1 MTALSMEDAALLAA
15 LPSWAFAFALV
26 LSRTGMA
33 VMLLPG
39 LGEAEPPPIVRAGLT
54 LAITVLLVPVV
65 VPLVPAAPEIGI
77 GGAAMIATEL
87 LVGGVLGWLA
97 RLPALALGMA
107 GAIVSYML
115 GLSSVVQQDP
125 ALGGQSAAMA
135 RLFGLVAPV
144 LILSAG
150 LYAMPLTALAG
161 SYQLIPPGSVL
172 PAGPLAESVTS
183 AVVASFGLA
192 IRLSA
197 PFLLAGLVLQVALGL
212 LARLVPQLQ
221 VYTAAVPG
229 QILGGLVL
237 LGLLA
242 PHILGAW
249 TEAVTTGWSILP
261 GL

>member
-1 MTALSMEDAALLAA
+1 MMAPLIDDAALLAA

-26 LSRTGMA
+26 LSRIGMT

-39 LGEAEPPPIVRAGLT
+39 LGEAEPPPIVRAGLA
-54 LAITVLLVPVV
+54 LALTVLLLPAV
-65 VPLVPAAPEIGI
+65 VPLVPPVPEIGF
-77 GGAAMIATEL
+77 GGAAMIGAEL
-87 LVGGVLGWLA
+87 LVGGMLGWLA

-107 GAIVSYML
+107 GAVVSYML

-135 RLFGLVAPV
+135 RLFGLAAPV

-150 LYAMPLTALAG
+150 LYALPLTALAG

-183 AVVASFGLA
+183 AVSACFGLA

-197 PFLLAGLVLQVALGL
+197 PFLLAGLVFQVALGL

-249 TEAVTTGWSILP
+249 TEAVTFGWSSLP

>member
-1 MTALSMEDAALLAA
+1 MDDAALLAE
-15 LPSWAFAFALV
+15 LPGWAFAFALV
-26 LSRTGMA
+26 LSRTGIA
-33 VMLLPG
+33 VMLMPG

-54 LAITVLLVPVV
+54 LAITVLLVPTVAPLIPA
-65 VPLVPAAPEIGI
+65 VPETGI
-77 GGAAMIATEL
+77 GGVGMIAAEL
-87 LVGGVLGWLA
+87 LVGGMLGWLA
-97 RLPALALGMA
+97 RLPAMALGMA
-107 GAIVSYML
+107 GAVVSYML

-125 ALGGQSAAMA
+125 ALGGQSAAMS
-135 RLFGLVAPV
+135 RLFGLAAPV

-150 LYAMPLTALAG
+150 LYALPLTALAG
-161 SYQLIPPGSVL
+161 SYQLVPPGSVL
-172 PAGPLAESVTS
+172 PAGPLAESVTG
-183 AVVASFGLA
+183 AVAACFGLA

-197 PFLLAGLVLQVALGL
+197 PFLLAGLVFQTALGL

-242 PHILGAW
+242 PRILGAW
-249 TEAVTTGWSILP
+249 TEAMSDGWSSLP

>member
-1 MTALSMEDAALLAA
+1 MDDAALLAT

-33 VMLLPG
+33 VMLMPG
-39 LGEAEPPPIVRAGLT
+39 LGEAEPPPIVRAGLA
-54 LAITVLLVPVV
+54 LAIAVLLVPAVA
-65 VPLVPAAPEIGI
+65 PLVPAMPEVGFS
-77 GGAAMIATEL
+77 GMGMIAAEL
-87 LVGGVLGWLA
+87 LVGGMLGWLA
-97 RLPALALGMA
+97 RLPAMALGMA
-107 GAIVSYML
+107 GAIISYML

-125 ALGGQSAAMA
+125 ALGGQSAAMS
-135 RLFGLVAPV
+135 RLFGLAAPV

-150 LYAMPLTALAG
+150 LYALPLTALAG
-161 SYQLIPPGSVL
+161 SYQLVPPGSLL

-183 AVVASFGLA
+183 AVVAGFGLA

-197 PFLLAGLVLQVALGL
+197 PFLLAGIVFQAALGL
-212 LARLVPQLQ
+212 LARLAPQLQ

-242 PHILGAW
+242 PRILGAW
-249 TEAVTTGWSILP
+249 TEALTAGWSSLP

>member
-1 MTALSMEDAALLAA
+1 VLDDAALLAA
-15 LPSWAFAFALV
+15 LPGWAFAFALV

-39 LGEAEPPPIVRAGLT
+39 LGEAEPPPVVRAGLT
-54 LAITVLLVPVV
+54 LALTILLVPAVA
-65 VPLVPAAPEIGI
+65 PLVPAVPEVGF
-77 GGAAMIATEL
+77 GGAVMVGTEL
-87 LVGGVLGWLA
+87 LVGGLLGWLA

-107 GAIVSYML
+107 GAVVSYML

-125 ALGGQSAAMA
+125 ALGGQSAAMS

-144 LILSAG
+144 LIFSAG
-150 LYAMPLTALAG
+150 LYALPLTALAG
-161 SYQLIPPGSVL
+161 SYTLIPPGSVL
-172 PAGPLAESVTS
+172 PAGALAESITD
-183 AVVASFGLA
+183 ALVACFGLA

-221 VYTAAVPG
+221 VYTAAMPG
-229 QILGGLVL
+229 QILGGIVL
-237 LGLLA
+237 LGVLA
-242 PHILGAW
+242 SQILSAW
-249 TEAVTTGWSILP
+249 TEATGAAWSVLP

>member
-1 MTALSMEDAALLAA
+1 MDDGALLAA
-15 LPSWAFAFALV
+15 LPGWAFAFALV

-39 LGEAEPPPIVRAGLT
+39 LGEAEPPPIVRAGLA
-54 LAITVLLVPVV
+54 LAITVLLVPTVA
-65 VPLVPAAPEIGI
+65 PLVPAVPEIGF
-77 GGAAMIATEL
+77 GGAAMVATEL
-87 LVGGVLGWLA
+87 LVGGLLGWMA

-107 GAIVSYML
+107 GAVVSYML

-125 ALGGQSAAMA
+125 ALGGQSAAIS
-135 RLFGLVAPV
+135 RLFGLAAPV

-150 LYAMPLTALAG
+150 LYALPLTALAG
-161 SYQLIPPGSVL
+161 SYHLIPPGSVL
-172 PAGPLAESVTS
+172 PAGPLAETVTG
-183 AVVASFGLA
+183 AVATCFGLA
-192 IRLSA
+192 IRLAA
-197 PFLLAGLVLQVALGL
+197 PFLLAGLVFQVGLGL

-237 LGLLA
+237 LGVLA
-242 PHILGAW
+242 SRILGAW
-249 TEAVTTGWSILP
+249 TEAVNTDWSSLP